1 MDISVKRA
9 INQVFAIAKTDFLGV
24 LRNKT
29 AIFFTLLFPLFFIV
43 IIGFTFGQSGEGEMS
58 RIAVGVVNLDG
69 ELVAVNTT
77 RSGNST
83 IGDLFV
89 QGLENVNFTVTGYDK
104 YGDRDTNGTA
114 AYAISRGDIDAV
126 LIIPANFTESLS
138 FQYTDNLGVPIPTKS
153 HLELYVDPTDT
164 TGALITQQSVF
175 GFISAFIKEYQDI
188 AIELVIPDMKDYVEV
203 LADPITVSISEADI
217 TGAELQWID
226 YMVPGTLGLVLIWSG
241 LNHAS
246 MTIAT
251 ERTKGTFQRMVIAP
265 VSPTVVLLGKLISA
279 LAIVYMSAF
288 IMLLSGV
295 LLFQVNLHW
304 NIPVMF
310 LGIFLGALS
319 AIGIGLIISSLAK
332 NEEAANSISVI
343 ISVPLQFFIGAFFPL
358 SIMPAAA
365 QAFGEALPFTKLVN
379 AMQDVMTRNLPFD
392 AVIPEMVYLAVSG
405 LILFLVGT
413 IAYRISLRRL

>member
-1 MDISVKRA
+1 MKIKRA
-9 INQVFAIAKTDFLGV
+9 INQVAAVAKTDFLGV

-43 IIGFTFGQSGEGEMS
+43 IIGFTFGQSGTEDTS
-58 RIAVGVVNLDG
+58 RIVVGVVNLDG
-69 ELVAVNTT
+69 ELIAVNATD
-77 RSGNST
+77 SSNST

-89 QGLENVNFTVTGYDK
+89 QTMEAANFTVQGYGE
-104 YGDRDTNGTA
+104 YGDRETNGTA
-114 AYAISRGDIDAV
+114 AYAISRGNIDAIV
-126 LIIPANFTESLS
+126 VIPANFTETLT
-138 FQYTDNLGVPIPTKS
+138 FQYIDNRGMPIPTKA

-164 TGALITQQSVF
+164 TGSQITQQSVL
-175 GFISAFIKEYQDI
+175 GFTSGFVKHYQQVAIEQAPADMKEYIQ
-188 AIELVIPDMKDYVEV
+188 V
-203 LADPITVSISEADI
+203 LADPIIVSTSK
-217 TGAELQWID
+217 AEVTETELKWID
-226 YMVPGTLGLVLIWSG
+226 YMVPGTLGLVLLWSG

-265 VSPTVVLLGKLISA
+265 VSPMVVLLGKLISA
-279 LAIVYMSAF
+279 MALVYMSAF

-295 LLFQVNLHW
+295 LLFQVNLYW
-304 NIPVMF
+304 NIPVI
-310 LGIFLGALS
+310 LLAIFLGALS

-358 SIMPAAA
+358 SIMPEAA

-392 AVIPEMVYLAVSG
+392 AVIPEILYLVASG
-405 LILFLVGT
+405 LILFTLGT
-413 IAYRISLRRL
+413 IAYRIALKRL

>member
-1 MDISVKRA
+1 MSLKRSL
-9 INQVFAIAKTDFLGV
+9 NQIAAIAKTDFLGV
-24 LRNKT
+24 IRNKT

-43 IIGFTFGQSGEGEMS
+43 IIGFTFGQSGTESMS
-58 RIAVGVVNLDG
+58 SISIGVVNLDG
-69 ELVAVNTT
+69 ELVAINATD
-77 RSGNST
+77 SFNST
-83 IGDLFV
+83 IGDQFI
-89 QGLENVNFTVTGYDK
+89 QAMESVNFTIHEYAE
-104 YGDRDTNGTA
+104 YGDRDANGTA
-114 AYAISRGDIDAV
+114 AYAISRGDIDAILV
-126 LIIPANFTESLS
+126 IPVNFTETLS
-138 FQYTDNLGVPIPTKS
+138 FQYINNFGAPLPTKA

-164 TGALITQQSVF
+164 TGALITQQSVL
-175 GFISAFIKEYQDI
+175 GFISGFVKYYQEV
-188 AIELVIPDMKDYVEV
+188 AIEQAPSDLTAYIEV
-203 LADPITVSISEADI
+203 LADPLTVITNEADV
-217 TGAELQWID
+217 TENELQWID

-265 VSPTVVLLGKLISA
+265 VSPMVVLLGKLISA

-295 LLFQVNLHW
+295 LLFQVNLYW
-304 NIPVMF
+304 DIPVIV
-310 LGIFLGALS
+310 LAIFLGALS

-358 SIMPAAA
+358 SIMPEAA
-365 QAFGEALPFTKLVN
+365 QAFGNALPFTKMVS

-392 AVIPEMVYLAVSG
+392 GVIPEMLYLAASG
-405 LILFLVGT
+405 LILFALGT
-413 IAYRISLRRL
+413 IAYRIALKRL

>member
-1 MDISVKRA
+1 MSLKRS
-9 INQVFAIAKTDFLGV
+9 INQIAAIAKTDFLGV
-24 LRNKT
+24 IRNKT
-29 AIFFTLLFPLFFIV
+29 AIFFTLLFPLFFII
-43 IIGFTFGQSGEGEMS
+43 IIGFTFGQSGETDMS

-69 ELVAVNTT
+69 KLVAVNATD
-77 RSGNST
+77 SFNST

-89 QGLENVNFTVTGYDK
+89 QGLENVNFTVTEYGE

-114 AYAISRGDIDAV
+114 AYAISRGDIDAILV
-126 LIIPANFTESLS
+126 IPANFTETLT
-138 FQYTDNLGVPIPTKS
+138 FQYTDNLGIPVPIKS

-175 GFISAFIKEYQDI
+175 GFLSAFIKEYQNI
-188 AIELVIPDMKDYVEV
+188 AIELVIPDMKSYVEV
-203 LADPITVSISEADI
+203 LADPITVSVSEAEV
-217 TGAELQWID
+217 TEAELQWID

-295 LLFQVNLHW
+295 LLFQVNLYW
-304 NIPVMF
+304 NIPVIL

-319 AIGIGLIISSLAK
+319 AIGIGLIISSIAK

-358 SIMPAAA
+358 SIMPEAA
-365 QAFGEALPFTKLVN
+365 QAFGNALPFTKLVN
-379 AMQDVMTRNLPFD
+379 AMQDIMTRNLPFD
-392 AVIPEMVYLAVSG
+392 AVVPEIVYLAVSG

-413 IAYRISLRRL
+413 IAYQISLKRL

>member
-1 MDISVKRA
+1 MSLKRS
-9 INQVFAIAKTDFLGV
+9 INQIAAIAKTDFLGV
-24 LRNKT
+24 IRNKT

-43 IIGFTFGQSGEGEMS
+43 IIGFTFGTSGTEDMS
-58 RIAVGVVNLDG
+58 RISIGVVNLDG
-69 ELVAVNTT
+69 ELVAVNATD
-77 RSGNST
+77 SFNSS

-89 QGLENVNFTVTGYDK
+89 QGLESANFTVTGYGE

-114 AYAISRGDIDAV
+114 AYAISRGEIDAILV
-126 LIIPANFTESLS
+126 IPANFTETLT
-138 FQYTDNLGVPIPTKS
+138 FQYSDNLGIPVPIKS
-153 HLELYVDPTDT
+153 HLEIYVDPTDT

-175 GFISAFIKEYQDI
+175 GFLSAFIKEYHNI
-188 AIELVIPDMKDYVEV
+188 AIEQVIPDMKSYVEV
-203 LADPITVSISEADI
+203 LADPITVSISEAEV
-217 TGAELQWID
+217 TEAELQWID

-246 MTIAT
+246 LTIAT

-304 NIPVMF
+304 NIPVM
-310 LGIFLGALS
+310 LLAIFLGALS

-332 NEEAANSISVI
+332 NEEAASSISVI

-358 SIMPAAA
+358 DIMPKAA
-365 QAFGEALPFTKLVN
+365 QDFGNALPFTKLVN

-392 AVIPEMVYLAVSG
+392 VVIPEMVYLAASG
-405 LILFLVGT
+405 LILFTLGT
-413 IAYRISLRRL
+413 IAYRIALKRL

>member
-1 MDISVKRA
+1 MSLKRS
-9 INQVFAIAKTDFLGV
+9 INQIAAIAKTDFLGV
-24 LRNKT
+24 IRNKT

-43 IIGFTFGQSGEGEMS
+43 IIGFTFGQSGEADMS
-58 RIAVGVVNLDG
+58 RISIGVVNLDG
-69 ELVAVNTT
+69 ELVAVNATD
-77 RSGNST
+77 SFNST

-89 QGLENVNFTVTGYDK
+89 QGLESANFTVTGYGE

-114 AYAISRGDIDAV
+114 AYAISRGDIDAILV
-126 LIIPANFTESLS
+126 IPANFTETLT
-138 FQYTDNLGVPIPTKS
+138 FQYTDNFGVPVPIKS
-153 HLELYVDPTDT
+153 HLEIYVDPTDT

-175 GFISAFIKEYQDI
+175 GFLSAFIKEYQNI
-188 AIELVIPDMKDYVEV
+188 AIELVTPDMKSYVEV
-203 LADPITVSISEADI
+203 LADPITVSISEADV
-217 TGAELQWID
+217 TEAELQWID

-288 IMLLSGV
+288 IMLLTGV
-295 LLFQVNLHW
+295 LLFQVNLYW
-304 NIPVMF
+304 NIPVI
-310 LGIFLGALS
+310 LLAIFLGALS
-319 AIGIGLIISSLAK
+319 AIGIGLIISSIAK

-358 SIMPAAA
+358 SIMPEAA
-365 QAFGEALPFTKLVN
+365 QAFGEALPFTQLVS
-379 AMQDVMTRNLPFD
+379 AMQDIMTRNLPFD
-392 AVIPEMVYLAVSG
+392 AVIPEISYLAVSG
-405 LILFLVGT
+405 LILFLIGT
-413 IAYRISLRRL
+413 IAYRISLKRL

>member
-1 MDISVKRA
+1 MSLKRS
-9 INQVFAIAKTDFLGV
+9 INQIVAIAKTDFLGV
-24 LRNKT
+24 IRNKT

-43 IIGFTFGQSGEGEMS
+43 IIGFTFGQSGEGEVS
-58 RIAVGVVNLDG
+58 RISIGVVNLDG
-69 ELVAVNTT
+69 KLVAVNATD
-77 RSGNST
+77 SFNST

-89 QGLENVNFTVTGYDK
+89 QGLESANFTVTGYGE

-114 AYAISRGDIDAV
+114 AYAISRGDIDAI
-126 LIIPANFTESLS
+126 LILPTNFTETLT
-138 FQYTDNLGVPIPTKS
+138 FQYTDNLGVPVATKS
-153 HLELYVDPTDT
+153 HLEIYVDPTDT

-175 GFISAFIKEYQDI
+175 GFLSAFIKEYQEI
-188 AIELVIPDMKDYVEV
+188 VIELVTPDMKSYVEV
-203 LADPITVSISEADI
+203 LADPITVSISEADV
-217 TGAELQWID
+217 TEAELQWID
-226 YMVPGTLGLVLIWSG
+226 YMIPGTLGLVLIWSG

-251 ERTKGTFQRMVIAP
+251 ERTKGTFQRMAIAP

-295 LLFQVNLHW
+295 LLFQVNLYW
-304 NIPVMF
+304 NIPVIL

-319 AIGIGLIISSLAK
+319 AIGIGLIISSIAK

-358 SIMPAAA
+358 SIMPEAA
-365 QAFGEALPFTKLVN
+365 QAFGNALPFTKLVN
-379 AMQDVMTRNLPFD
+379 AMQDIMTRNLPFD
-392 AVIPEMVYLAVSG
+392 AVIPEIVYLAVSG

>member
-1 MDISVKRA
+1 MSLKRS
-9 INQVFAIAKTDFLGV
+9 INQIAAIAKTDFLGV
-24 LRNKT
+24 IRNKT

-43 IIGFTFGQSGEGEMS
+43 IIGFTFGQSGEADMS
-58 RIAVGVVNLDG
+58 RISIGVVNLDG
-69 ELVAVNTT
+69 ELVAVNATD
-77 RSGNST
+77 SFNST

-89 QGLENVNFTVTGYDK
+89 QGLESANFTVTGYGE

-114 AYAISRGDIDAV
+114 AYAISRGDIDAILV
-126 LIIPANFTESLS
+126 IPANFTETLT
-138 FQYTDNLGVPIPTKS
+138 FQYTDNFGVPVPIKS
-153 HLELYVDPTDT
+153 HLEIYVDPTDT

-175 GFISAFIKEYQDI
+175 GFLSAFIKEYQNI
-188 AIELVIPDMKDYVEV
+188 AIELVTPDMKSYVEV
-203 LADPITVSISEADI
+203 LADPITVSISEADV
-217 TGAELQWID
+217 TEAELQWID

-288 IMLLSGV
+288 IMLLTGV
-295 LLFQVNLHW
+295 LLFQVNLYW
-304 NIPVMF
+304 NIPVI
-310 LGIFLGALS
+310 LLAIFLGALS
-319 AIGIGLIISSLAK
+319 AIGIGLIISSIAK

-358 SIMPAAA
+358 SIMPEAA
-365 QAFGEALPFTKLVN
+365 QAFGNALPFTKLVN
-379 AMQDVMTRNLPFD
+379 AMQDIMTRNLPFD
-392 AVIPEMVYLAVSG
+392 AVIPEISYLAVSG
-405 LILFLVGT
+405 LILFLIGT

>member
-1 MDISVKRA
+1 MSLKRS
-9 INQVFAIAKTDFLGV
+9 INQIAAIAKTDFLGV
-24 LRNKT
+24 IRNKT

-43 IIGFTFGQSGEGEMS
+43 IIGFTFGQSGEADMS
-58 RIAVGVVNLDG
+58 RISIGVVNLDG
-69 ELVAVNTT
+69 ELVAVNATD
-77 RSGNST
+77 SFNST

-89 QGLENVNFTVTGYDK
+89 QGLESANFTVTGYGE

-114 AYAISRGDIDAV
+114 AYAISRGDIDAILV
-126 LIIPANFTESLS
+126 IPANFTETLT
-138 FQYTDNLGVPIPTKS
+138 FQYTDNFGVPVPIKS
-153 HLELYVDPTDT
+153 HLEIYVDPTDT

-175 GFISAFIKEYQDI
+175 GFLSAFIKEYQNI
-188 AIELVIPDMKDYVEV
+188 AIELVTPDMKSYVEV
-203 LADPITVSISEADI
+203 LADPITVSISEAEV
-217 TGAELQWID
+217 TEAELQWID

-288 IMLLSGV
+288 IMLLTGV
-295 LLFQVNLHW
+295 LLFQVNLYW
-304 NIPVMF
+304 NIPVI
-310 LGIFLGALS
+310 LLAIFLGALS
-319 AIGIGLIISSLAK
+319 AIGIGLIISSIAK

-358 SIMPAAA
+358 SIMPEAA
-365 QAFGEALPFTKLVN
+365 QAFGEALPFTQLVS
-379 AMQDVMTRNLPFD
+379 AMQDIMTRNLPFD
-392 AVIPEMVYLAVSG
+392 AVIPEISYLAVSG
-405 LILFLVGT
+405 LILFLIGT
-413 IAYRISLRRL
+413 IAYRISLKRL

>member
-1 MDISVKRA
+1 MSLKRS
-9 INQVFAIAKTDFLGV
+9 INQIAAIAKTDFLGV
-24 LRNKT
+24 IRNKT

-43 IIGFTFGQSGEGEMS
+43 IIGFTFGQSGTEDMS
-58 RIAVGVVNLDG
+58 RISIGVVNLDG
-69 ELVAVNTT
+69 ELVTVNATD
-77 RSGNST
+77 SFNST

-89 QGLENVNFTVTGYDK
+89 QGLESANFTVTGYGE

-114 AYAISRGDIDAV
+114 AYAISRGDIDAILV
-126 LIIPANFTESLS
+126 IPANFTETIT
-138 FQYTDNLGVPIPTKS
+138 FQYTNDLGIPVPIKS
-153 HLELYVDPTDT
+153 HLALYFDPTDS
-164 TGALITQQSVF
+164 TGALIAQQSVF
-175 GFISAFIKEYQDI
+175 GFLSAFIKEYQNI
-188 AIELVIPDMKDYVEV
+188 AIEQVIPDMKDYVEV
-203 LADPITVSISEADI
+203 LADPITVSVSEAEV
-217 TGAELQWID
+217 TEAELQWID

-265 VSPTVVLLGKLISA
+265 VSSTVVLLGKLISA
-279 LAIVYMSAF
+279 VAIVYMSAF

-304 NIPVMF
+304 NIPVM
-310 LGIFLGALS
+310 LLAIFLGALS
-319 AIGIGLIISSLAK
+319 AIGIGLIISSIAK

-358 SIMPAAA
+358 SIMPEAA
-365 QAFGEALPFTKLVN
+365 QAFGNALPFTKLVN

-392 AVIPEMVYLAVSG
+392 SVIPEMLYLAASG
-405 LILFLVGT
+405 LILFTLGT
-413 IAYRISLRRL
+413 IAYRIALKRL

>member
-1 MDISVKRA
+1 MSLKRSL
-9 INQVFAIAKTDFLGV
+9 NQIAAIAKTDFLGV
-24 LRNKT
+24 IRNKT

-43 IIGFTFGQSGEGEMS
+43 IIGFTFGQSGTEAVS
-58 RIAVGVVNLDG
+58 RIEIGVVNLDG
-69 ELVAVNTT
+69 ELVAVNATD
-77 RSGNST
+77 SFNST

-89 QGLENVNFTVTGYDK
+89 QGLESANFTVTGYGE

-114 AYAISRGDIDAV
+114 AYAISRGDIDAILV
-126 LIIPANFTESLS
+126 IPANFTETLT
-138 FQYTDNLGVPIPTKS
+138 FQYTDNLGIPVPIKS
-153 HLELYVDPTDT
+153 HLELYFDPTDT

-175 GFISAFIKEYQDI
+175 GFLSAFIKEYQNI
-188 AIELVIPDMKDYVEV
+188 AIQLVIPDMKAYVEV
-203 LADPITVSISEADI
+203 LADPITVSISEAEV
-217 TGAELQWID
+217 TEAELQWID

-304 NIPVMF
+304 NIPVM
-310 LGIFLGALS
+310 LLAIFLGALS
-319 AIGIGLIISSLAK
+319 AIGIGLIISSIAK

-358 SIMPAAA
+358 SIMPEAA
-365 QAFGEALPFTKLVN
+365 QAFGNALPFTKLVN

-392 AVIPEMVYLAVSG
+392 SVIPEMLYLAASG
-405 LILFLVGT
+405 LILFALGT
-413 IAYRISLRRL
+413 IAYRISLKRL